1 MPSLIYITRIR
12 PLPVELAQ
20 ALASSGSH
28 VKSFGPGE
36 ITADECILV
45 MTSEAIL
52 AGLRVPGLAPVHG
65 RAGAQ
70 SPQPQA
76 TPPLHDVHKHL
87 GAEAAVWSSIKA
99 AELVESAAGESEGPP
114 GLPSSVQTVG
124 RADDDPGVVPSQTV
138 SRVLASA
145 QQNASAAPQVLP
157 AAREPAARENDRGSE
172 HSPGA
177 SILPVPSN
185 GKAPRVAFQLSTL
198 LLKKTGLWGRIHSA
212 NGHRLRRFWQPEAV
226 AAALLVLALVLL
238 AGRLSIFPSK
248 AEVATTDHATQASN
262 RPETSSNPPN
272 LPEATPHKSG
282 DDFVAEDYTTRFELQ
297 GHRRSARQSPD
308 PKPEAQ
314 NRPIPKRIVDN

>member
-12 PLPVELAQ
+12 PLPVDLAQ

-52 AGLRVPGLAPVHG
+52 AGLRLPGLAQG
-65 RAGAQ
+65 RASAQ
-70 SPQPQA
+70 SPQSQA
-76 TPPLHDVHKHL
+76 TPPLHDVHKYF

-99 AELVESAAGESEGPP
+99 AELVESAIGESQELP
-114 GLPSSVQTVG
+114 GLPSPVPPVG
-124 RADDDPGVVPSQTV
+124 RADDDPGFVPSQTG
-138 SRVLASA
+138 SCALASA

-157 AAREPAARENDRGSE
+157 ATREPAAREKDRGSE
-172 HSPGA
+172 HNPGA
-177 SILPVPSN
+177 SLLPVPSN
-185 GKAPRVAFQLSTL
+185 GKAPRAAFQLSTL
-198 LLKKTGLWGRIHSA
+198 LKKTRLSGRIHSA
-212 NGHRLRRFWQPEAV
+212 NGHRLSRFWQPEAV

-238 AGRLSIFPSK
+238 AGRLSIIPSK
-248 AEVATTDHATQASN
+248 AEVATTDHATQASD

-272 LPEATPHKSG
+272 PPEATPHKSG
-282 DDFVAEDYTTRFELQ
+282 GDFVAEDYTTRFELQ
-297 GHRRSARQSPD
+297 GHRRSAPQTPD
-308 PKPEAQ
+308 PRPEAQ

>member
-20 ALASSGSH
+20 ALASSGSY

-52 AGLRVPGLAPVHG
+52 TGLRVPGLAQG
-65 RAGAQ
+65 RAGAE
-70 SPQPQA
+70 SPQSQA
-76 TPPLHDVHKHL
+76 TPPPHDVHKHF

-99 AELVESAAGESEGPP
+99 AEIVESAIGESAEPS
-114 GLPSSVQTVG
+114 GLPSSLQTVG
-124 RADDDPGVVPSQTV
+124 RAGDDPGFVPSQTG
-138 SRVLASA
+138 SCALASA

-157 AAREPAARENDRGSE
+157 ATREPAAREKDRGSE
-172 HSPGA
+172 HNPGA
-177 SILPVPSN
+177 SLLPVPSN
-185 GKAPRVAFQLSTL
+185 GKAPRAAFQLSTL
-198 LLKKTGLWGRIHSA
+198 LKKTRLSGRIHSA

-238 AGRLSIFPSK
+238 AGRLSIIPSK
-248 AEVATTDHATQASN
+248 AEVATTDHATQASD

-272 LPEATPHKSG
+272 PPEATPHKSG
-282 DDFVAEDYTTRFELQ
+282 GDFVAEDYTTRFELQ
-297 GHRRSARQSPD
+297 GHRRSAPQTPD
-308 PKPEAQ
+308 PRPEAQ